1 MAELSKDQ
9 LIEAISSL
17 SVIEL
22 SELVKALEEKF
33 SVSATVSLPVS
44 VVSATSPA
52 GGAVAAEEEKTEFN
66 VVLVSTGASKIS
78 VIKVVREVTGLG
90 LKEAKDL
97 VDSAPKTVKEN
108 VAKAEAEDIMKKLA
122 DAGATVELK

>member
-22 SELVKALEEKF
+22 SELVKALEKKF
-33 SVSATVSLPVS
+33 GVSAFAPMTVAAASPID
-44 VVSATSPA
+44 ATST
-52 GGAVAAEEEKTEFN
+52 AVVEEKTEFS
-66 VVLVSTGASKIS
+66 VILVSVGANKIS
-78 VIKVVREVTGLG
+78 VIKAVREITSLG

-97 VDSAPKTVKEN
+97 VDSAPKAVREN
-108 VAKAEAEDIMKKLA
+108 IAKTEAEEIKKRLVE
-122 DAGATVELK
+122 AGAIVEIK

>member
-33 SVSATVSLPVS
+33 GVSASAPVPVIAATAIAPSTV
-44 VVSATSPA
+44 AI
-52 GGAVAAEEEKTEFN
+52 EEKTEFS
-66 VVLVSTGASKIS
+66 VILTSLGASKIN
-78 VIKVVREVTGLG
+78 VIKTVREITSLG

-97 VDSAPKTVKEN
+97 VDSAPKAVKEN
-108 VAKAEAEDIMKKLA
+108 VTKAEAEEIKKKLVE
-122 DAGATVELK
+122 AGATVEIK